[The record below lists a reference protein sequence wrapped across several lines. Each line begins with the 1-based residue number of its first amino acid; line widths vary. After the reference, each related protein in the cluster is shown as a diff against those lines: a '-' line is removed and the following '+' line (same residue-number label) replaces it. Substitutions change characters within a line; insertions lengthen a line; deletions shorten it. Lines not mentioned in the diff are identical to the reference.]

1 MAVREILPDIYWI
14 GAIDWD
20 RRLFDS
26 LIPLPDGTSYNA
38 YLVSGSE
45 KTALI
50 DTVDPSREFEYV
62 CNLIKAEVD
71 SVDYIIV
78 NHAEQDHSGSLPMA
92 AELFP
97 RAQIV
102 VSEKCRDLVVHLLEI
117 PPERC
122 MVVHDGDTLALGNK
136 TLEFIMAPWVHWPET
151 MLTYLQEDRVLF
163 SCDLFGSHLATSDLV
178 IDDVSRIYRSAKRYY
193 AEIMMPFR
201 STIREHLARLA
212 SVRIDTIAPSHGP
225 LYRPPDTILAAYRDW
240 TSDEVRN
247 EVVIIYAT
255 MHGSTEKMVN
265 HLAGALIER
274 DVTVRV
280 FNLAASDLGEIAMS
294 LVDAATVVI
303 GTPTLL
309 FGPHPLV
316 ANAAYI
322 TNLLRPKTRFAAVIG
337 SYGWGGNTVDILKG
351 MLPRLTTEM
360 LEPVYVKGTP
370 DAECLRKLE
379 SLADLI
385 ATKHREIGA
394 SSPKD
399 A

>member
-1 MAVREILPDIYWI
+1 
-14 GAIDWD
+14 
-20 RRLFDS
+20 
-26 LIPLPDGTSYNA
+26 
-38 YLVSGSE
+38 
-45 KTALI
+45 
-50 DTVDPSREFEYV
+50 
-62 CNLIKAEVD
+62 
-71 SVDYIIV
+71 
-78 NHAEQDHSGSLPMA
+78 
-92 AELFP
+92 
-97 RAQIV
+97 
-102 VSEKCRDLVVHLLEI
+102 
-117 PPERC
+117 
-122 MVVHDGDTLALGNK
+122 
-136 TLEFIMAPWVHWPET
+136 
-151 MLTYLQEDRVLF
+151 
-163 SCDLFGSHLATSDLV
+163 
-178 IDDVSRIYRSAKRYY
+178 
-193 AEIMMPFR
+193 MMPFR